1 MQIIFN
7 DIPETIQDSSLKSVL
22 ESKSLFDK
30 TGIAV
35 AINDYVV
42 PRSKWSE
49 TQINENDNILVITAT
64 AGG

>member
-49 TQINENDNILVITAT
+49 TQINANDNILVITAT